1 MEILDEKKVV
11 VETYQ
16 EFETILTENNNYTYI
31 YIGNNITLES
41 GITINENK
49 KKIIIDGT
57 YLNNKYTITCMNSNK
72 EEDTI
77 TLTSNT
83 EKVIIKNINIINP
96 NTYGVVYIPQE
107 EKYQKVT
114 IEYNNITFN
123 GTQLSYN
130 PSGTTKVIDSNITI
144 EETNGILAKAVT
156 ESNKVEIGG
165 NTNIESSATSSTL
178 FLYRN
183 DEQNPSMTFIPNSR
197 INITT
202 NTKEFMSG
210 TNKLEFNVLH
220 DTEVNLITGNG
231 FAPNPVYGASSV
243 LIDTNA
249 TLNFIEKSHQRVPF
263 WSIYNSLTVNENA
276 NLFIINS
283 YDNTPVDNYNIFFK
297 GTNPTITLNNPNSI
311 IIYTKNS
318 NIIHTTNDINFN
330 FKLNRINFWTDSTS
344 LTSAGDINNLPDY
357 SWYKDNNLIQIS
369 GKITSTTTEITS
381 HNLTLEEL
389 NHLPDLN
396 NFSFQNKKQFSTG
409 SSNINIHPINS
420 NKMKITGHTE
430 SFADILIEY
439 DNISTIVTSDETGF
453 FELDLSSPIN
463 DNTEV
468 KIISNLANSFIYK
481 SRLIQTPFTGEL
493 SLMKAPK
500 STVFLFQPVSTSPI
514 ILPKT
519 KSEEIK
525 IIDSRTLSSDWD
537 LYVHITKP
545 LTSKNNYTLLN
556 ALIFK
561 TFTNEII
568 ILNEVPSKIYTVTD
582 KYEEAEVYDITWSQ
596 EQGILLRLQEGLEV
610 NEEYITNIIY
620 SIK

>member
-57 YLNNKYTITCMNSNK
+57 YLNNKYTITCMSSNK

-77 TLTSNT
+77 TLTNNT
-83 EKVIIKNINIINP
+83 EKIIIKNINIINP

-130 PSGTTKVIDSNITI
+130 PFGTTKIIDSNITI
-144 EETNGILAKAVT
+144 EETNGILARAVT

-165 NTNIESSATSSTL
+165 NTNIESNATNSTL

-183 DEQNPSMTFIPNSR
+183 DEQNPSMIFAPNSR

-202 NTKEFMSG
+202 DTKEFMSG

-297 GTNPTITLNNPNSI
+297 GANPTITLNNPNSI

-318 NIIHTTNDINFN
+318 NIIHTTNDLNFN
-330 FKLNRINFWTDSTS
+330 FKLNRINFWNDSTS

-357 SWYKDNNLIQIS
+357 SWYKENDLIQIT

-420 NKMKITGHTE
+420 NKMKITGHAE
-430 SFADILIEY
+430 SFADVLIEY
-439 DNISTIVTSDETGF
+439 DNITNTVTSDETGF
-453 FELDLSSPIN
+453 FELNLSSPIN

-481 SRLIQTPFTGEL
+481 SRLIKTPFTGEL
-493 SLMKAPK
+493 TLMETPK
-500 STVFLFQPVSTSPI
+500 STSFSFQPVSTSPV

-519 KSEEIK
+519 KSEKIK
-525 IIDSRTLSSDWD
+525 IIDSRTDASDWE
-537 LYVHITKP
+537 LYVHITRP

-582 KYEEAEVYDITWSQ
+582 KYEEAEVYNITWSQ